1 LIADVETLARIHRLD
16 KVGPNGAIAA
26 AYRGKSDPAAQFLA
40 IGSQPFSVPGFS
52 RGFRIPVRRTTQD
65 WLNIG
70 ISAHPPAASML

>member
-16 KVGPNGAIAA
+16 KVGPAGAIAA
-26 AYRGKSDPAAQFLA
+26 AYRRKSNPAAQFLA
-40 IGSQPFSVPGFS
+40 FSAQSFSVAGFS
-52 RGFRIPVRRTTQD
+52 RGFRISARRAMQD